1 MTLRSLLFG
10 RERGVRAT
18 LWAQITGRFDP
29 DAVLAAARGAVAT
42 AADLPASKG
51 ERVSLLRL
59 DQIPRGGVTEALLD
73 GEPVA
78 VCKVG
83 DQVYVLDNDCP
94 HSGGPLGDGDLQGHT
109 LSCPFHGWTFD
120 VRDGICTLDA
130 TQRVKTWPA
139 EVVDGVVVVTRTA

>member
-1 MTLRSLLFG
+1 MTMRTLLVG

-29 DAVLAAARGAVAT
+29 DAVLASARKSSVPAVDA
-42 AADLPASKG
+42 PPSVG
-51 ERVSLLRL
+51 QSVPLLRV
-59 DQIPRGGVTEALLD
+59 DQIPRGGVTEAMLD

-94 HSGGPLGDGDLQGHT
+94 HSGGPLGDGDLQGHV

-120 VRDGICTLDA
+120 VRDGVCTLDA

-139 EVVDGVVVVTRTA
+139 RVENGVVMVTRPA

>member
-18 LWAQITGRFDP
+18 LWAQVTGRFDP
-29 DAVLAAARGAVAT
+29 DAVLAAARGAVAAPADR
-42 AADLPASKG
+42 AAPKG
-51 ERVSLLRL
+51 ERVSLLRV
-59 DQIPRGGVTEALLD
+59 DQIPRGGVTEAMLD

-120 VRDGICTLDA
+120 VRDGVCTLDA
-130 TQRVKTWPA
+130 TQRVKTWHA